1 MARYVTRVKTPLAA
15 DAAFDYVADLTN
27 FAEWDPGVRRSVHV
41 DGEQV
46 AGEGSVEG
54 AGLGAA
60 YDVTVAA
67 VPRDLTLRY
76 EVVEYDPPRTCLV
89 VARSSMFTSTDR
101 ITVVPDGDG
110 STVTYDAE
118 LTLNGPL
125 GLFDPVLRLAFG
137 RIGDRAAAGLRRALD
152 GEAVPA

>member
-15 DAAFDYVADLTN
+15 SAAFDYVADLTN
-27 FAEWDPGVRRSVHV
+27 FAEWDPGVGRSV
-41 DGEQV
+41 QV
-46 AGEGSVEG
+46 EGDG

-76 EVVEYDPPRTCLV
+76 EVVEHDPPRTCLV
-89 VARSSMFTSTDR
+89 VARSAVFTSTDR
-101 ITVVPDGDG
+101 ISVVPDGDG
-110 STVTYDAE
+110 SIVTYDAE

-137 RIGDRAAAGLRRALD
+137 RIGDRAAAGLRRVLD
-152 GEAVPA
+152 GTAVPV